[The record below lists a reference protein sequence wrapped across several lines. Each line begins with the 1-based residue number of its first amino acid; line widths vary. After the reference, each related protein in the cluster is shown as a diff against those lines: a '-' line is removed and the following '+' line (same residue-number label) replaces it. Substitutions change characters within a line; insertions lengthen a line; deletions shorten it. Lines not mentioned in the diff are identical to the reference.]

1 MTGHEQQLLKTA
13 RKGGIEAFEE
23 LTGPHQVIV
32 YNFLLNE
39 CGNEFE
45 ASQLTQEVFVRIFEL
60 LNKKADIDNLYTC
73 IYRTAAEVG
82 RQAAHG
88 SKQISDVKKSIYIS
102 I

>member
-1 MTGHEQQLLKTA
+1 MSDHELQLLTTA

-23 LTGPHQVIV
+23 LTEPHQSIV

-45 ASQLTQEVFVRIFEL
+45 ASQLAQEVFVRIFSL
-60 LNKKADIDNLYTC
+60 LTKKADIDNFYAC

-82 RQAAHG
+82 RKAARE